1 MQHNIRSGLSCLH
14 EQDISYIV
22 LYGGYAAPNRLE
34 ETVRW
39 HGSECRRAHQPNRL
53 EETVRWHGSECRRA
67 HQPNR
72 LEETVRWH
80 GSEHSGVVHF
90 EQARRDCEV
99 AWLCVY
105 IMKRG

>member
-1 MQHNIRSGLSCLH
+1 MALNTA
-14 EQDISYIV
+14 ESYTS
-22 LYGGYAAPNRLE
+22 NRLE

-80 GSEHSGVVHF
+80 GSECRRAYQPNRLV
-90 EQARRDCEV
+90 RDCEV
-99 AWLCVY
+99 AWLCGFTY
-105 IMKRG
+105 YEKRIDYVRAEQRKKA

>member
-39 HGSECRRAHQPNRL
+39 HGS
-53 EETVRWHGSECRRA
+53 
-67 HQPNR
+67 
-72 LEETVRWH
+72 
-80 GSEHSGVVHF
+80 VVLH
-90 EQARRDCEV
+90 
-99 AWLCVY
+99 
-105 IMKRG
+105 IMKRGYIMLEQNNKKKPKKYAGILAHPTSFPSPYGIGDLGPGA

>member
-1 MQHNIRSGLSCLH
+1 MQQNIRSGLSCLH

-22 LYGGYAAPNRLE
+22 LYGGYAA
-34 ETVRW
+34 
-39 HGSECRRAHQPNRL
+39 PNRL

>member
-34 ETVRW
+34 ETVR
-39 HGSECRRAHQPNRL
+39 R
-53 EETVRWHGSECRRA
+53 HGSECRRA

>member
-53 EETVRWHGSECRRA
+53 V
-67 HQPNR
+67 
-72 LEETVRWH
+72 
-80 GSEHSGVVHF
+80 
-90 EQARRDCEV
+90 RDCEV

>member
-14 EQDISYIV
+14 EQGISYIV

-39 HGSECRRAHQPNRL
+39 HGSE
-53 EETVRWHGSECRRA
+53 HGR
-67 HQPNR
+67 
-72 LEETVRWH
+72 
-80 GSEHSGVVHF
+80 VVYF

-99 AWLCVY
+99 AWLCGFTY
-105 IMKRG
+105 YEKRIYYVRAEQRKKA

>member
-14 EQDISYIV
+14 EQGISYIV

-39 HGSECRRAHQPNRL
+39 HGSERSRAHQPNRL
-53 EETVRWHGSECRRA
+53 EETVRWHGSERSRGTPA
-67 HQPNR
+67 
-72 LEETVRWH
+72 
-80 GSEHSGVVHF
+80 

-99 AWLCVY
+99 AWL
-105 IMKRG
+105 

>member
-39 HGSECRRAHQPNRL
+39 HGSECHRAHQPNRL
-53 EETVRWHGSECRRA
+53 V
-67 HQPNR
+67 
-72 LEETVRWH
+72 
-80 GSEHSGVVHF
+80 
-90 EQARRDCEV
+90 RDCEV
-99 AWLCVY
+99 AWLCGFTY
-105 IMKRG
+105 YEKRIYYVRTEQQKKA

>member
-53 EETVRWHGSECRRA
+53 EETVRWHGSEHGRVV

-72 LEETVRWH
+72 LV
-80 GSEHSGVVHF
+80 
-90 EQARRDCEV
+90 RDCEV

>member
-14 EQDISYIV
+14 EQGISYIV

-39 HGSECRRAHQPNRL
+39 HGSERSRAHQPNRL
-53 EETVRWHGSECRRA
+53 EETVRWHGSERSRA

-72 LEETVRWH
+72 LV
-80 GSEHSGVVHF
+80 
-90 EQARRDCEV
+90 RDCEV
-99 AWLCVY
+99 AWLCGFTY
-105 IMKRG
+105 YEKRIYYVRAEQRKKA

>member
-14 EQDISYIV
+14 EQAISYIV

-39 HGSECRRAHQPNRL
+39 HGSE
-53 EETVRWHGSECRRA
+53 HGR
-67 HQPNR
+67 
-72 LEETVRWH
+72 
-80 GSEHSGVVHF
+80 VVHF

>member
-14 EQDISYIV
+14 EQGISYIV

-53 EETVRWHGSECRRA
+53 V
-67 HQPNR
+67 
-72 LEETVRWH
+72 
-80 GSEHSGVVHF
+80 
-90 EQARRDCEV
+90 RDCEV
-99 AWLCVY
+99 AGSVVLH

>member
-53 EETVRWHGSECRRA
+53 EETVRWHGSE
-67 HQPNR
+67 
-72 LEETVRWH
+72 
-80 GSEHSGVVHF
+80 HSGVIHF

>member
-14 EQDISYIV
+14 EQGISYIV

-53 EETVRWHGSECRRA
+53 VRG
-67 HQPNR
+67 
-72 LEETVRWH
+72 
-80 GSEHSGVVHF
+80 
-90 EQARRDCEV
+90 CEV
-99 AWLCVY
+99 AWLCGFTYYEKRVY
-105 IMKRG
+105 YVRAEQRKKA